1 MSRLLSRFASNLF
14 WLARYMERAE
24 NLARILQVN
33 ESFARDRLG
42 ARDWLPILQ
51 LNDDEE
57 RFFKIHNEA
66 SADNVVHFYLLD
78 RKNPTSIIAS
88 VHQARENARALR
100 HLISTEMW
108 TQVNVFHGRLT
119 GLRSKDL
126 ALEKLSLVCSEVKES
141 CQAHAGITEGTYYR
155 DEGWHFYNLGR
166 YLERADQTSR
176 LLDIKYR
183 RPSLDIAPSTE
194 DPASDASLWNTL
206 LRSGAGYHAF
216 RRVHPRGMIAADV
229 LRFFL
234 CDPAFPRSIT
244 TCVRELEE
252 LVAELQREYGL
263 TASTDIKEKLKELNR
278 LACQPTDD
286 EDRGDHVNR
295 LMDRIQFLLVEL
307 SNAIDAQ
314 FFH

>member
-1 MSRLLSRFASNLF
+1 
-14 WLARYMERAE
+14 MERAE

-57 RFFKIHNEA
+57 QFFKFHNEA
-66 SADNVVHFYLLD
+66 SADKVVHFYFLD

-119 GLRSKDL
+119 SLRSKDL
-126 ALEKLSLVCSEVKES
+126 ALEKLSLVCADVKES
-141 CQAHAGITEGTYYR
+141 CQTHAGITEGTYYR

-166 YLERADQTSR
+166 FLERADQTSR

-183 RPSLDIAPSTE
+183 HPVSDSGPSTE
-194 DPASDASLWNTL
+194 DPASEASLWNTL

-229 LRFFL
+229 LKFFL
-234 CDPAFPRSIT
+234 CDPAFPRSIA
-244 TCVRELEE
+244 TCVKALEE
-252 LVAELQREYGL
+252 LVGELRSDYGL
-263 TASTDIKEKLKELNR
+263 APSEEITEKLQELNK
-278 LACQPTDD
+278 LACKPTSGD
-286 EDRGDHVNR
+286 ERSDHVKR

-307 SNAIDAQ
+307 SSAIDAR